1 MFILIFVD
9 PRQINVT
16 YSYFSYLGF
25 DSYILNIKKIM
36 TKTTYMINH
45 ILIKQM
51 WLEENIIL
59 IKDVQKWVDEKL
71 LKNPMKKKVLQNISE
86 DYSSKI
92 G

>member
-1 MFILIFVD
+1 MFILILVD

-51 WLEENIIL
+51 WLEKNIIS
-59 IKDVQKWVDEKL
+59 IKDVQKMGGSKNDKEPNEKKDSL
-71 LKNPMKKKVLQNISE
+71 
-86 DYSSKI
+86 
-92 G
+92 